1 MSSTGKMILFF
12 LAATVFNIG
21 LMIVFIAVIIVVLR
35 LVLGANPNPLV
46 FQIVLFVGF
55 LASIILT
62 FLIYGW
68 VMKKVTVKWNL
79 EKHIPQL
86 FRKKR

>member
-1 MSSTGKMILFF
+1 MSSTTKMILFF
-12 LAATVFNIG
+12 AAATVFNIG
-21 LMIVFIAVIIVVLR
+21 LMVVFIAVIIVVLG
-35 LVLGANPNPLV
+35 LLIGQNPNPVV

-55 LASIILT
+55 LASIVLT

-68 VMKKVTVKWNL
+68 VMKKVTVKWQL

-86 FRKKR
+86 FRRKK

>member
-1 MSSTGKMILFF
+1 MSSTTKMILFF

-21 LMIVFIAVIIVVLR
+21 LMVIFIAIIIIV
-35 LVLGANPNPLV
+35 LGLALGQNPNPIV

-55 LASIILT
+55 LASIVLT

-68 VMKKVTVKWNL
+68 TMKKVTVKWNL

>member
-1 MSSTGKMILFF
+1 MSSTTKMVLFF
-12 LAATVFNIG
+12 AAATVFNIG
-21 LMIVFIAVIIVVLR
+21 LMVVFIAVIIVVLG
-35 LVLGANPNPLV
+35 LLIGQNPNPVV

-55 LASIILT
+55 LASIVLT

-68 VMKKVTVKWNL
+68 VMKKVTVKWQL

-86 FRKKR
+86 FRRKK

>member
-1 MSSTGKMILFF
+1 
-12 LAATVFNIG
+12 
-21 LMIVFIAVIIVVLR
+21 
-35 LVLGANPNPLV
+35 
-46 FQIVLFVGF
+46 VGF
-55 LASIILT
+55 LASIVLT

-68 VMKKVTVKWNL
+68 VMKKVTVKWQL

>member
-1 MSSTGKMILFF
+1 MSSTTKMVLFF
-12 LAATVFNIG
+12 AAATVFNIG
-21 LMIVFIAVIIVVLR
+21 LMIVFIAVIIVVLG
-35 LVLGANPNPLV
+35 LLIGQNPNPVV

-55 LASIILT
+55 LASIVLT

-68 VMKKVTVKWNL
+68 VMKKVTVKWQL

-86 FRKKR
+86 FRRKK

>member
-1 MSSTGKMILFF
+1 MSSTTKMILFF
-12 LAATVFNIG
+12 AAATVFNIG
-21 LMIVFIAVIIVVLR
+21 LMVVFIAVIIVVLG
-35 LVLGANPNPLV
+35 LLIGQNPNPVV

-55 LASIILT
+55 LASIVLT

-68 VMKKVTVKWNL
+68 VMKKVTVKWQL

>member
-1 MSSTGKMILFF
+1 MSSTTKMILFF
-12 LAATVFNIG
+12 AAATVFNIG
-21 LMIVFIAVIIVVLR
+21 LMVVFIAVIIVALG
-35 LVLGANPNPLV
+35 LILGANPNPVV

-55 LASIILT
+55 LASIVLT

-68 VMKKVTVKWNL
+68 VMKKVTVKWHL

-86 FRKKR
+86 FRKRK

>member
-12 LAATVFNIG
+12 TVFNIA
-21 LMIVFIAVIIVVLR
+21 LMVIFIAVIIVA
-35 LVLGANPNPLV
+35 LGLTLGQNPNPMV
-46 FQIVLFVGF
+46 FQIVMFVGF
-55 LASIILT
+55 LASIVGT

-68 VMKKVTVKWNL
+68 VMKKVTVKWKL
-79 EKHIPQL
+79 EQHIPGL